1 MVIRLF
7 ILLLVLNMVAFV
19 VRAEAG
25 ERGTIA
31 ESLYPAELS
40 ELQERMSGN
49 YETSEEEDALTTLGS
64 RLLSWRFSRD
74 SAEGRS
80 YASDR
85 ARPDHGLALI
95 EDGACLNLRWNF

>member
-7 ILLLVLNMVAFV
+7 LLLLALNMVAFV

-25 ERGTIA
+25 ERPMVT
-31 ESLYPAELS
+31 ELLYPEELT

-49 YETSEEEDALTTLGS
+49 YDAQEEVDVLATLGS
-64 RLLSWRFSRD
+64 RLLSWRFSRTE
-74 SAEGRS
+74 SAARS
-80 YASDR
+80 YASDM
-85 ARPDHGLALI
+85 AHADHGVALI